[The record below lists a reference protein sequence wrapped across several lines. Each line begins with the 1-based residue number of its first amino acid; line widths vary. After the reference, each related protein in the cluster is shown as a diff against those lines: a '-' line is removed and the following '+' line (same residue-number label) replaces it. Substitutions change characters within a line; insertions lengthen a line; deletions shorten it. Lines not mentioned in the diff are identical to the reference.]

1 MKKLKSICFASCLAL
16 LLALP
21 GVSYA
26 SEKTYR
32 VTETELGQ
40 LENNLT
46 ELQEVNADQKKNS
59 EALKTELTESQTKL
73 KKAETESVRLSE
85 QLTGLRKTAKEQEA
99 LLEKANQSLAEYAKE
114 EKKEKERLRLQRDL
128 GWGVAILAA
137 AAEGVKFL
145 V

>member
-16 LLALP
+16 LLDLP
-21 GVSYA
+21 GASYA

-46 ELQEVNADQKKNS
+46 ELQKVNAEQKKNS
-59 EALKTELTESQTKL
+59 ETLKIELTESQTKL

-85 QLTGLRKTAKEQEA
+85 QLTGLKKTAIEREA
-99 LLEKANQSLAEYAKE
+99 LLEKANQSLAEYVKE

-137 AAEGVKFL
+137 AAYIKK
-145 V
+145 

>member
-1 MKKLKSICFASCLAL
+1 MKTLKGICFASCLAL

-40 LENNLT
+40 LEDNLT
-46 ELQEVNADQKKNS
+46 ELQKVNTEQKKNS
-59 EALKTELTESQTKL
+59 ETLKTELTESQTKL

-85 QLTGLRKTAKEQEA
+85 QLTGLRKTATEQEA

-114 EKKEKERLRLQRDL
+114 EKKEKERLKRQRNAA
-128 GWGVAILAA
+128 WCVAAVAVGAYIA
-137 AAEGVKFL
+137 KK
-145 V
+145 

>member
-21 GVSYA
+21 VATYA
-26 SEKTYR
+26 SEKTYQM
-32 VTETELGQ
+32 TETELGQ
-40 LENNLT
+40 LESNLT
-46 ELQEVNADQKKNS
+46 ELQKVNADQKKNS
-59 EALKTELTESQTKL
+59 ETLKTELTESQTKL

-85 QLTGLRKTAKEQEA
+85 QLTGLRKTATEQEA

-128 GWGVAILAA
+128 EWGVAILAVA
-137 AAEGVKFL
+137 AYIKK
-145 V
+145 

>member
-1 MKKLKSICFASCLAL
+1 MKKLKSIYFASCLAL

-21 GVSYA
+21 VASYA

-40 LENNLT
+40 LESNLT
-46 ELQEVNADQKKNS
+46 ELQKVNTEQKKNS
-59 EALKTELTESQTKL
+59 ETLKTELTESQTKL

-85 QLTGLRKTAKEQEA
+85 QLTGLKKTATEQET

-128 GWGVAILAA
+128 GWSVAILATA
-137 AAEGVKFL
+137 AYIKK
-145 V
+145 

>member
-1 MKKLKSICFASCLAL
+1 MKKLKNICFASCLAL

-21 GVSYA
+21 AASYA

-46 ELQEVNADQKKNS
+46 ELQKVNAEQKKNS
-59 EALKTELTESQTKL
+59 ETLKTELTESQTKL

-85 QLTGLRKTAKEQEA
+85 QLTGLKKTATEQET
-99 LLEKANQSLAEYAKE
+99 LLEKANQSLTKL
-114 EKKEKERLRLQRDL
+114 EKEAQHKIQVKTRQRNL
-128 GWGVAILAA
+128 WIAA
-137 AAEGVKFL
+137 FAGMTLFAVSR
-145 V
+145 

>member
-1 MKKLKSICFASCLAL
+1 MKTLKGICFASCLAL

-21 GVSYA
+21 VASYA
-26 SEKTYR
+26 SEKTYQ
-32 VTETELGQ
+32 VTETELGKLEDNLNQ
-40 LENNLT
+40 L
-46 ELQEVNADQKKNS
+46 QKVNADQKKNS

-114 EKKEKERLRLQRDL
+114 EKKEKERLRLQRNAA
-128 GWGVAILAA
+128 WCVAAVAVGAYIA
-137 AAEGVKFL
+137 KK
-145 V
+145 

>member
-21 GVSYA
+21 GASYA

-46 ELQEVNADQKKNS
+46 ELQKVNADQKKNS

-85 QLTGLRKTAKEQEA
+85 QLTGLRKTATEQEA

-114 EKKEKERLRLQRDL
+114 EKREKQRLKRQRNAA
-128 GWGVAILAA
+128 WCVAAVAVGAYIA
-137 AAEGVKFL
+137 KK
-145 V
+145 

>member
-21 GVSYA
+21 VATYA
-26 SEKTYR
+26 SEKTYQM
-32 VTETELGQ
+32 TETELGQ
-40 LENNLT
+40 LESNLT
-46 ELQEVNADQKKNS
+46 ELQKVNADQKKNS
-59 EALKTELTESQTKL
+59 ETLKTELTESRTKL
-73 KKAETESVRLSE
+73 RKAETESVRLSE
-85 QLTGLRKTAKEQEA
+85 QLTGLRKTATEQEA

-137 AAEGVKFL
+137 AAYIKK
-145 V
+145 